1 MDFSVI
7 SVVRDLSETEREI
20 AIEGGPSFVEAP
32 DDYAVLLAQTGW
44 LLREC
49 TDVTAE
55 FARLARA
62 MVNGMIER
70 TEALSEALGRAEFEE
85 RLERRRRELA
95 AIDRSVL
102 KRERFLAVA
111 T

>member
-1 MDFSVI
+1 
-7 SVVRDLSETEREI
+7 
-20 AIEGGPSFVEAP
+20 
-32 DDYAVLLAQTGW
+32 
-44 LLREC
+44 
-49 TDVTAE
+49 
-55 FARLARA
+55 